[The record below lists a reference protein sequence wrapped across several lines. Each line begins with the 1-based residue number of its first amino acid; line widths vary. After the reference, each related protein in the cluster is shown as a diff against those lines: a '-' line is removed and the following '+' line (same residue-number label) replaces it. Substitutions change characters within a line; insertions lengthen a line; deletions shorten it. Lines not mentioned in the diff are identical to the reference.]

1 MLRVVGRLCLLGWA
15 DRCLGGGL
23 VGRALPL
30 HLRDLRLRLGL
41 PFLEV
46 DAPVIAAPSSPLGW
60 WALVYRRAL
69 FFVGRRRASLVF
81 AKLQGHR
88 PPEHTR
94 VAAQRSKE
102 GPTGIQGCR
111 MTYPAC
117 WKSWPRSSR
126 FLAVEGGQAFPRRHG
141 YQGLVCE
148 YSRLALRH

>member
-1 MLRVVGRLCLLGWA
+1 MESVVSVVPRSSDNLLRVVGRLCLLGWA

-69 FFVGRRRASLVF
+69 FVGRRRASLVF
-81 AKLQGHR
+81 ANYRDIDLRNTPGSR
-88 PPEHTR
+88 PN
-94 VAAQRSKE
+94 AARKGRRASK
-102 GPTGIQGCR
+102 GAG
-111 MTYPAC
+111 
-117 WKSWPRSSR
+117 
-126 FLAVEGGQAFPRRHG
+126 
-141 YQGLVCE
+141 
-148 YSRLALRH
+148 